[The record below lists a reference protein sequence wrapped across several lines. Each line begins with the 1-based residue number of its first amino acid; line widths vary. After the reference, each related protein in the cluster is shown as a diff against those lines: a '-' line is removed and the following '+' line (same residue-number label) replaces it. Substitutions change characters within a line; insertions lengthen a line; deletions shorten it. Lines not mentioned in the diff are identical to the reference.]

1 MTRWQVR
8 SSFDQEPKALN
19 KQPFHKTIPEK
30 AIKHGRKANRRKQ
43 LALIHNH
50 GPKMEYLAMILV
62 CGRFADNML
71 TKAKMNELV
80 ERIKD
85 LENTG
90 SNA

>member
-1 MTRWQVR
+1 M
-8 SSFDQEPKALN
+8 
-19 KQPFHKTIPEK
+19 
-30 AIKHGRKANRRKQ
+30 
-43 LALIHNH
+43 ALIHNH

-62 CGRFADNML
+62 CARFADNML
-71 TKAKMNELV
+71 TKAKMDELV